1 MANPFREK
9 IFEEKKEKEAHKP
22 KKMELLSDMEHV
34 EIKKLAPADLDDVY
48 ALMRKTLWESTKEQ
62 IADVIKEG
70 MSYGAYVERMLV
82 GAGLG
87 WPAHYDDLQRGLPS
101 SKQPA
106 RCKTFGKAMAFPN
119 EKNKEI
125 GKGGPNAIFMEDIA
139 LLLSYEGRGIMKML
153 VEEREKEAKEKGISH
168 AVGFISPDWPKGNL
182 GDMIKER
189 GNRIEKIYLDAGYEF
204 FRTKDG
210 ILAVKKL

>member
-9 IFEEKKEKEAHKP
+9 IFEEKKETEAPKI

-34 EIKKLAPADLDDVY
+34 EIKKLAPADLDNVY

-87 WPAHYDDLQRGLPS
+87 WPAYYD
-101 SKQPA
+101 
-106 RCKTFGKAMAFPN
+106 

-153 VEEREKEAKEKGISH
+153 VEEREKEAKEKGISY

-210 ILAVKKL
+210 ILAVKRL